1 MEPEMNPHKEIEEI
15 IRQTQKE
22 RLRKERLMAE
32 QKILAREKAIRE
44 TEEGIK
50 QAGVTAE
57 DIEQLEKAVRIQRLK
72 KPDSQI

>member
-1 MEPEMNPHKEIEEI
+1 MNPHKEIEEI